1 RIKGGATML
10 FKFRSWYL
18 LVLVLFVTSCAG
30 SSKFMRPTQSL
41 LSPSEDKAL
50 VRIMRPSGLG
60 FAVNF
65 NILDGEKVI
74 GNSVAKSQF
83 DYLTEPGRHLFIAI
97 AENNAFVEAD
107 LEGGKTYYLIT
118 QVKMGAWK
126 ARVGLIPVTKGSEF
140 WNKVKEYENVLKR
153 LEPDTVVL
161 KNWEEANKAKI
172 NRVISQY
179 ETVWKD
185 KHDWP
190 TLSPKDGR

>member
-1 RIKGGATML
+1 ML
-10 FKFRSWYL
+10 LKFRSWYL
-18 LVLVLFVTSCAG
+18 LIIVLFVTSCAG
-30 SSKFMRPTQSL
+30 SSQYMKPTESLQS
-41 LSPSEDKAL
+41 PTEDKAL

-83 DYLTEPGRHLFIAI
+83 DYLTEPGRHLFIAT
-97 AENNAFVEAD
+97 AENKAFVEAE

-140 WNKVKEYENVLKR
+140 WNKVEEYERALKR

-172 NRVISQY
+172 QKLISSY

-185 KHDWP
+185 KRDWP
-190 TLSPKDGR
+190 ILSPEDGR